1 MTKDNQY
8 LCPPCRKHSVLP
20 GTSAQ
25 AEHEEGLAD
34 TEHGGVER
42 PVTRR
47 KALSNSASS
56 GTTTS
61 PPIQAGT
68 PSSSTTNSSAST
80 PVTTPQPR
88 KTSIPPGPSQKYSV
102 PPTINTD
109 FDIGELPSQI
119 PTGSSFT
126 SSIDDEISMANS
138 EMHSPASS
146 TGLGTSN
153 RASPA
158 RTGSPTSE
166 NDDSRPPSYVFD
178 DPHI

>member
-8 LCPPCRKHSVLP
+8 LCPSCRKHSVFP

-25 AEHEEGLAD
+25 TDQDDAEVESGN
-34 TEHGGVER
+34 VER

-47 KALSNSASS
+47 QALSNSASS

-68 PSSSTTNSSAST
+68 PSSSATNSSAST

-88 KTSIPPGPSQKYSV
+88 KASVPPGPTQKYSV

-166 NDDSRPPSYVFD
+166 NDDSRPPS
-178 DPHI
+178 